1 VRDEIIQ
8 IVPEMIECRKFL
20 HAHPETAFKEIQT
33 AEFIAGKLSSFG
45 IPIHRGLGKT
55 GIVGTLKKGKDISKA
70 ISLRADIDALDIKEE
85 NVFSHRSQKEGI
97 MHACG
102 HDGHVAMLLGAAKY
116 LSEKG
121 NFNGTVH
128 FIFQP
133 AEENEGGGRAMVE
146 DGLFEMFPCDAIF
159 GMHNF
164 PMLPQGVFATRSG
177 PMMAAYDVFKIR
189 IKGVGGH
196 AAMPHLGR
204 DPFLAA
210 SYMISM
216 FQSIISRNINPVD
229 SAVVSVTKLDGGTNY
244 NIIPDTVTVM
254 GTTRHFETS
263 VQDLVESRIRDIVKG
278 ISVSVGVEI
287 DLNYERRYPAM
298 VNSEKETEEAIRAA
312 ADVVGEGNVI
322 RNMPPLL
329 GSEDFAFMLKKKPGA
344 YIGIG
349 YGDPRPNGLLHQ
361 AGYDFNDSLLPI
373 GASYWV
379 SLVERLL
386 MERHC
391 LQEGTFGRDEK
402 VSAAMVKTKGY
413 Q

>member
-1 VRDEIIQ
+1 
-8 IVPEMIECRKFL
+8 
-20 HAHPETAFKEIQT
+20 
-33 AEFIAGKLSSFG
+33 
-45 IPIHRGLGKT
+45 
-55 GIVGTLKKGKDISKA
+55 
-70 ISLRADIDALDIKEE
+70 
-85 NVFSHRSQKEGI
+85 

-146 DGLFEMFPCDAIF
+146 DGLFDMFPCDAVF

-177 PMMAAYDVFKIR
+177 PMMAAYDVFTIR
-189 IKGVGGH
+189 IRGVGGH

-210 SYMISM
+210 SFMIGM
-216 FQSIISRNINPVD
+216 LQSIVSRNINPTD

-244 NIIPDTVTVM
+244 NIIPDLVTVM
-254 GTTRHFETS
+254 GTTRHFETH
-263 VQDLVESRIRDIVKG
+263 VQDLIESRMRDIVKG
-278 ISVSVGVEI
+278 VSVSLGVEI
-287 DLNYERRYPAM
+287 DLDYERRYPAT
-298 VNSEKETEEAIRAA
+298 VNSEKETEEAILAA
-312 ADVVGEGNVI
+312 ADVVGEANVI
-322 RNMPPLL
+322 RNMPPIL
-329 GSEDFAFMLKKKPGA
+329 GSEDFAFMLKKRPGA

-349 YGDPRPNGLLHQ
+349 YGDPRQNGLLHQ
-361 AGYDFNDSLLPI
+361 SGYDFNDALLPV

-379 SLVERLL
+379 SLAERLL
-386 MERHC
+386 LDSH
-391 LQEGTFGRDEK
+391 
-402 VSAAMVKTKGY
+402 
-413 Q
+413 